1 MKNQS
6 FTKPVYVV
14 DRLSVVQEV
23 ATLGA
28 AVDFLEGWAVL
39 MASSHG
45 STQET
50 ALRACHAA
58 EAGYF
63 PVEGARASFE
73 GFARM
78 FNLVAKPPVTRIAA
92 NDAAVEKA
100 AP

>member
-1 MKNQS
+1 MKNQA
-6 FTKPVYVV
+6 FTKPVYVA
-14 DRLSVVQEV
+14 DRMSVVHEV
-23 ATLGA
+23 ATIGA
-28 AVDFLEGWAVL
+28 AVDFLENWSVV
-39 MASSHG
+39 MASGQG

-63 PVEGARASFE
+63 PVEGARAAFE

-78 FNLVAKPPVTRIAA
+78 FNVIVTPPNPRIAA
-92 NDAAVEKA
+92 NDVAVEQA